1 VKYTP
6 LGRRGG
12 SPGVAQPR
20 TPPVQSSRG
29 DRARRD
35 LATSRPAH
43 LRRRASA
50 QAAVNRRCHQS
61 IEPAPCACMV
71 RWRETV
77 PAYQHASRSDAP
89 PEFYS
94 RGREPTARS
103 HKTPDWPDPSQ
114 EQGAAR
120 LTEPRNYQDFNDR
133 VFVSCPYKW

>member
-1 VKYTP
+1 MRVYGLVTRCARMPASLPDTAIHRGLNVREVRAAPSGAAGSYT
-6 LGRRGG
+6 
-12 SPGVAQPR
+12 
-20 TPPVQSSRG
+20 
-29 DRARRD
+29 
-35 LATSRPAH
+35 
-43 LRRRASA
+43 AS
-50 QAAVNRRCHQS
+50 
-61 IEPAPCACMV
+61 

-77 PAYQHASRSDAP
+77 PACQHASRSDAP